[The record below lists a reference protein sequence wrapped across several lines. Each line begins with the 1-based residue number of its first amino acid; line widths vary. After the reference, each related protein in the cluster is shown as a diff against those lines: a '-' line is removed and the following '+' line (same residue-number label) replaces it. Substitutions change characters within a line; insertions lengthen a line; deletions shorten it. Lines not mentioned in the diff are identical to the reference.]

1 MNKMSNRKAAVLIL
15 LLWSLM
21 VQGAAVT
28 VGKWSAV
35 KNNNWHVKF
44 DSTASVADNIVT
56 VKGEPGNFNS
66 VASDWILAD
75 TDKPV
80 TVSGWIRRSSKKNL
94 KKTLVALDVLVKYTD
109 GTFKFLVLKPVGEN
123 EAGRWV
129 RSVYTFTPEKK
140 IKNLRV
146 LCLNYDA
153 PDEASFKDV
162 QVSFQ
167 DEVSVRKK
175 SESIRLENKTVSAEF
190 ADLNGQ
196 FCLVSLFDKTTR
208 TEYINEVLVP
218 KNLWSILLK
227 DPKTGQTCEADPCD
241 VSIKKSGN
249 GLSVTWRN
257 IKIAGKPADFT
268 AVATIGLDPGKAGLS
283 FELCADLK
291 DGKYKL
297 HTVTFP
303 VINGIKSPA
312 PANDTFLFYP
322 QDIGREMHDPSRN
335 LSGSLNLRYG
345 SWFLGMQYIALYGKG
360 KGIYFD
366 ARDGDGWFKNFVFS
380 KLENSRG
387 AFRFEVQT
395 QAPEGAEKFTVPFP
409 VDIRLFKGNW
419 FDAAMIYR
427 QWATKQK
434 WCGAGPLAKRKNY
447 PHERL
452 KIGTSVYGYGGLLPQ
467 PKEIT
472 DAVKTLRRSDY
483 SAIPDEELYRKYRR
497 NVDAGRLCNDV
508 KKLMAYF
515 ESPIEVYSHPYME
528 PFGSGSPRFLLIPGI
543 PESAGALLKDKCF
556 FAPWTTIHRFD
567 VNIRKYK
574 EENARKA
581 VVITENGSPSI
592 EVADAVMKANMCSAT
607 DYWQNGVAEY
617 TARLLK
623 GNMRGIYYDELS
635 SSGAEIC
642 YARNHNHHPGG
653 GSYGLEGRRAIM
665 HLLHEKFLPR
675 YPDYYTSGEE
685 ACEYYIDV
693 NDINSMSGGFFND
706 SVPAFQ
712 AVYHDYSFSTATA
725 AGKFYDAF
733 QASRYA
739 DKGGETNLSEFA
751 IHACQFW
758 TWGINPNRVRFDLP
772 KFSPV
777 AAGITKNMSKTMLAN
792 AKYLICGRMLRPP
805 EITAGNG
812 TVTTEYVWR
821 NFGKKKFA
829 AIWASAWA
837 ADDGSVAI
845 ALANASRSGL
855 APEISC
861 DFSGHVSGECVIR
874 DPRTGAVLYRGGSD
888 AVKFRVPVPGYGV
901 KVLEVLPSAAAGSG
915 EVNNPIPPVIVA
927 ADHDLDDAVPGGK
940 HTVSIDVENTRNTP
954 VSGRI
959 SLTPPDGAWLIR
971 PAGEADFS
979 LRGGEKKSFLF
990 TVRVP
995 ERNLKT
1001 STVVCKAVI
1010 SGLEKPLTFE
1020 WPIRFG
1026 VQPLSARKLR
1036 EKPKYS
1042 VRRLEMDPGAAL
1054 PETISRITALTSRI
1068 TAGNPV
1074 PRAAAGAVWN
1084 ERGLFLEFSVE
1095 DAKHVSPER
1104 GPNVWRGDCVQL
1116 AFGKYMPDQDH
1127 HLYRNFFFA
1136 SIDGKPYVASPEDPE
1151 AARAVALDVVKTKEK
1166 IVYRVYIPT
1175 GVTGKLRPGM
1185 RIPLSFTV
1193 NENNGRGFSGW
1204 LEWTPGIC
1212 NGFNPK
1218 AFGELILEK

>member
-1 MNKMSNRKAAVLIL
+1 MMSNRKAAVLVL
-15 LLWSLM
+15 LFCALT
-21 VQGAAVT
+21 VRAATVT

-35 KNNNWHVKF
+35 RNNNWHVKF
-44 DSTASVADNIVT
+44 DSAASLADGVVT
-56 VKGEPGNFNS
+56 VKGAPGNFNS
-66 VASDWILAD
+66 VASDWVLAD
-75 TDKPV
+75 TEKPV

-94 KKTLVALDVLVKYTD
+94 KKTLVALDVLVKYHD
-109 GTFKFLVLKPVGEN
+109 GTFKFLVMKPVGED

-129 RSVYTFTPEKK
+129 RSAWTFTPEKK

-153 PDEASFKDV
+153 SDEASFKDV

-175 SESIRLENKTVSAEF
+175 SENIKLENKVLSAEF
-190 ADLNGQ
+190 AEMNGRV
-196 FCLVSLFDKTTR
+196 CLVSLFDKTTR
-208 TEYINEVLVP
+208 TEYINEVLIP
-218 KNLWSILLK
+218 KNLWSILLR
-227 DPKTGQTCEADPCD
+227 DPKTGQTCEADSGS
-241 VSIKKSGN
+241 VSIRKSGN
-249 GLSVTWRN
+249 GMTVTWRN
-257 IKIAGKPADFT
+257 IKAAKNPADFT
-268 AVATIGLDPGKAGLS
+268 AVATIGLEPDKPGLS
-283 FELCADLK
+283 FGLSVDSK
-291 DGKYKL
+291 DGKYQL

-303 VINGIKSPA
+303 VVNGIKSPA
-312 PANDTFLFYP
+312 PEDDTFFFYP

-335 LSGSLNLRYG
+335 LPGSLSLRYG
-345 SWFLGMQYIALYGKG
+345 TWFLGMQYIALYGKG

-387 AFRFEVQT
+387 TFRFEVQT
-395 QAPEGAEKFTVPFP
+395 QVPEGVGKFTVPFP
-409 VDIRLFKGNW
+409 VGIRLFKGNW

-434 WCGAGPLAKRKNY
+434 WCAAGPLAKRKNY

-452 KIGTSVYGYGGLLPQ
+452 RIGTSVHGYGGRLPQ

-472 DAVKTLRRSDY
+472 DAIRSLKRSDY
-483 SAIPDEELYRKYRR
+483 SAIPDEELYRKYKR
-497 NVDAGRLCNDV
+497 NVDAGRLCDDV

-515 ESPIEVYSHPYME
+515 ETPIEVFSHPYME

-574 EENARKA
+574 EENARRA
-581 VVITENGSPSI
+581 VVVTENGSPSI
-592 EVADAVMKANMCSAT
+592 EVADAVMKANMCSAA
-607 DYWQNGVAEY
+607 DYWRNGVAEY
-617 TARLLK
+617 TARLLEK
-623 GNMRGIYYDELS
+623 NMRGIYYDELS

-642 YARNHNHHPGG
+642 YARDHGHRPGG
-653 GSYGLEGRRAIM
+653 GNYGLEGRRAIM
-665 HLLHEKFLPR
+665 RQLHEKFLPR

-751 IHACQFW
+751 VHACQFW

-772 KFSPV
+772 KFSPT
-777 AAGITKNMSKTMLAN
+777 AAGITRDMGKTMLAN
-792 AKYLICGRMLRPP
+792 ARYLIYGRMLRPP
-805 EITAGNG
+805 EITTGNG
-812 TVTTEYVWR
+812 TVTAEYVWR
-821 NFGKKKFA
+821 NFGKKKFPA
-829 AIWASAWA
+829 VWVSAWA
-837 ADDGSVAI
+837 ADDGSAAI
-845 ALANASRSGL
+845 ALANASRSEL

-861 DFSGHVSGECVIR
+861 DLSDQIPKECVIR
-874 DPRTGAVLYRGGSD
+874 DPRTGTVLYRGRSD
-888 AVKFRVPVPGYGV
+888 AVKFRVPMAGYGV
-901 KVLEVLPSAAAGSG
+901 KVLEILPSAAAGSA
-915 EVNNPIPPVIVA
+915 EVNNVIPGVIVA
-927 ADHDLDDAVPGGK
+927 VDHDLDDALPGGK
-940 HTVSIDVENTRNTP
+940 YLISMDIENTRNAP
-954 VSGRI
+954 VTGRI
-959 SLTPPDGAWLIR
+959 SLTPPDGSWPIQ
-971 PAGEADFS
+971 PAGKTAFS

-990 TVRVP
+990 TVQVP
-995 ERNLKT
+995 EGDLKT
-1001 STVVCKAVI
+1001 STIICRADI
-1010 SGLEKPLTFE
+1010 SGAEKPLTFE
-1020 WPIRFG
+1020 YPIRFG
-1026 VQPLSARKLR
+1026 VRPLSARKLR

-1042 VRRLEMDPGAAL
+1042 VRPLEMGPGQPL
-1054 PETISRITALTSRI
+1054 PETISRISALTARI

-1074 PRAAAGAVWN
+1074 PRAAACAVWN

-1116 AFGKYMPDQDH
+1116 AFGKYMPDQDY

-1136 SIDGKPYVASPEDPE
+1136 SIDGKPYVSSPEDPE
-1151 AARAVALDVVKTKEK
+1151 AARAIALDVAKTKGK
-1166 IVYRVYIPT
+1166 IVYRVYIPA
-1175 GVTGKLRPGM
+1175 GVTGRLRPGM

-1193 NENNGRGFSGW
+1193 NENNGKGFSGW